1 MWSETISGG
10 EEVLAGKWGGLF
22 WATSLEKISGGVI
35 AIISFR
41 PGGWMAAVC
50 RAEVCYPFGREHGR
64 HRAVR
69 RREFISLL
77 GGAAAVG
84 SVTSVIPATA
94 QQPEKVPRV
103 GILTPAENGATPIF
117 DAFRQGLRDLGYVD
131 GKTIVLD
138 FRFAKGNID
147 ALPELAVEL
156 VRIPVDV
163 IVVDATPSVR
173 AAIEATRT
181 IPIVIGAAS
190 DPVLLGFVASIS
202 RPGGNVTGM
211 TIRGET
217 LSSKRLQLLKQA
229 FPGIASVS
237 VLINPK
243 NISTSLSLKA
253 TEEAARTLGISFVPL
268 TVGTSDELRT
278 LSAADLTRSDA
289 LTVLPDAIFLESSR
303 DNHRGRA
310 GGPPASHL
318 SRARICGRRWP
329 HCLWPEHSGQFPSRG
344 GLRRSHSARGQ
355 ARRSSDRRAG
365 QVRLHSE
372 FADGTR
378 PRFRDLS

>member
-1 MWSETISGG
+1 M
-10 EEVLAGKWGGLF
+10 VLWV
-22 WATSLEKISGGVI
+22 WDI
-35 AIISFR
+35 A
-41 PGGWMAAVC
+41 MK
-50 RAEVCYPFGREHGR
+50 
-64 HRAVR
+64 
-69 RREFISLL
+69 RREIITLL

-94 QQPEKVPRV
+94 QQPGKVPRV
-103 GILTPAENGATPIF
+103 GILTPAENCATPIF

-229 FPGIASVS
+229 FPGIVSVS

-243 NISTSLSLKA
+243 NISTSLSLKV

-268 TVGTSDELRT
+268 TAGTPDELRT
-278 LSAADLTRSDA
+278 LSAADLSSDA
-289 LTVLPDAIFLESSR
+289 LTVLPDAMFW
-303 DNHRGRA
+303 NHRA
-310 GGPPASHL
+310 TIIAV
-318 SRARICGRRWP
+318 A
-329 HCLWPEHSGQFPSRG
+329 Q
-344 GLRRSHSARGQ
+344 A
-355 ARRSSDRRAG
+355 ARRPAIYPER
-365 QVRLHSE
+365 E
-372 FADGTR
+372 FADDGGLIAYG
-378 PRFRDLS
+378 PNIPDSFRRAAGYVDRILRGAKPGDLPIDEPAKFDFIVNLRMARALGFAISSDFLSAANEVVE